1 MRLDA
6 ALTARHA
13 YSSTTLPLAQST
25 TYDLQRSY
33 DDNNNNNDNNMSSK
47 NSMSPVGLASGYGMH
62 EQNGS
67 GTTVPVL
74 CIYRCWRLTL
84 ESRADA
90 T

>member
-33 DDNNNNNDNNMSSK
+33 NDDKNNIMSSK
-47 NSMSPVGLASGYGMH
+47 NPMSPVGLASGYGMH

-84 ESRADA
+84 ASRADA